1 MFCLIDYNFV
11 LQFLFKT
18 SSACLIQHK
27 SEHEIQIATSLEVGV
42 DLKPLVVRGV
52 GLLEPTCQG
61 ATSRVG
67 LVVHPTLIRALC
79 PEPTVSN
86 LDDFPVVF
94 TEPFPFGCPLRE
106 QSKWFRSHPSLLHDE
121 PVQWADGAKV
131 GLESRVSIVLDGRV
145 EPIGSWVM
153 NSTWAETDVVLRP
166 RAAPSLVS
174 MKLVAASNK
183 LRTRPSLVNGNTP
196 VLLRRYT
203 RSMHTEL
210 RSSIPLN
217 SDHNL
222 RSILS

>member
-106 QSKWFRSHPSLLHDE
+106 QSKWFRSHPSASRRASSVGRWCKSWAGIASFHRSGWSRRTHRELGHELHLGRDRCSTAPKGGSLACFHE
-121 PVQWADGAKV
+121 ACC
-131 GLESRVSIVLDGRV
+131 GLQQTPYT
-145 EPIGSWVM
+145 PILGQRKSCGPH
-153 NSTWAETDVVLRP
+153 SF
-166 RAAPSLVS
+166 
-174 MKLVAASNK
+174 
-183 LRTRPSLVNGNTP
+183 
-196 VLLRRYT
+196 
-203 RSMHTEL
+203 
-210 RSSIPLN
+210 
-217 SDHNL
+217 
-222 RSILS
+222 